1 MVSSWS
7 GGWPSTRLVETRA
20 GPLLAVNGA
29 GVGVLRREDNE
40 TRAVTASSCPT
51 GAAGFSLV
59 SSEYGL
65 AVLEFRI
72 LGPLEVV
79 GENGPVRLG
88 GAKQRAIL
96 AILLLSANRVV
107 SVDRLADD
115 LYAGAAPVTALKQV
129 QRHVSDLRKLLGP
142 VAIET
147 RSPGYLLRVAGEGLD
162 LALFERLTAEANDS
176 LLDGEARRAAELL
189 RRALDLWR
197 GPPLA
202 DLAYESFAQA
212 PIERLE
218 EMRLAALQLRLE
230 AELSIGRHAEVVA
243 ELEQLVRE
251 HPLREGLRGQLMLAL
266 YRCGRQADALAA
278 YRAARESFVA
288 ELGIA
293 PTPALQELERA
304 ILAQDESLEAVPPTR
319 SRPRD
324 TPGALVVVPSDD
336 GRIPGLMSLA
346 VPLVEALPKDLIVA
360 RLVADE
366 VELRDATTALEA
378 IRGLRADVSPR
389 VAAFTTDDPPVD
401 VVRLAATYEAD
412 LILLDAPDDLDAT
425 PLPAGLATI
434 LQKSS
439 ADVACVR
446 GAPATWETGDGV
458 FVPFGGAEHDWAALE
473 LAAWFASAISL
484 PLILVGSRADQ
495 ARGRRDASRLLA
507 NASLAVQ
514 RIADVVAQP
523 LLVEPK
529 EGALVHAASAAA
541 AVVVGISP
549 RWRQEGIG
557 ATRRALI
564 GATGAPVV
572 LVRGGQRPGALAP
585 RESRT
590 RFSWSIES

>member
-1 MVSSWS
+1 M
-7 GGWPSTRLVETRA
+7 
-20 GPLLAVNGA
+20 NGA

>member
-1 MVSSWS
+1 MASF
-7 GGWPSTRLVETRA
+7 A
-20 GPLLAVNGA
+20 
-29 GVGVLRREDNE
+29 REDNE

-523 LLVEPK
+523 LLVEPT

>member
-523 LLVEPK
+523 LLVEPT

-585 RESRT
+585 RKSRT

>member
-1 MVSSWS
+1 M
-7 GGWPSTRLVETRA
+7 
-20 GPLLAVNGA
+20 NGA

-162 LALFERLTAEANDS
+162 LAIFERLTAEANDS

-585 RESRT
+585 RKSRT

>member
-1 MVSSWS
+1 M
-7 GGWPSTRLVETRA
+7 
-20 GPLLAVNGA
+20 NGA

-585 RESRT
+585 RKSRT

>member
-585 RESRT
+585 RKSRT

>member
-1 MVSSWS
+1 M
-7 GGWPSTRLVETRA
+7 
-20 GPLLAVNGA
+20 NGA

-523 LLVEPK
+523 LLVEPT

-585 RESRT
+585 RKSRT